1 MKKTVSL
8 ATFVGTCLGNF
19 PIPGQCYS
27 FVKEGSTWEAMPPE
41 SSKYQRLRL
50 KQSNAIWAVLKRKH
64 KSGKGYQIGKYDTEK
79 SIEENRWI
87 AERKQPVGTGWGKVV
102 VNSKGEPAFV
112 GYTKERH
119 IYLKQRDKWTEIEA
133 CSRNIAFGR

>member
-8 ATFVGTCLGNF
+8 ATLVGTCLGNF

-79 SIEENRWI
+79 SIEEVDIKLAFKEHALETSAEYKAI
-87 AERKQPVGTGWGKVV
+87 A
-102 VNSKGEPAFV
+102 
-112 GYTKERH
+112 
-119 IYLKQRDKWTEIEA
+119 
-133 CSRNIAFGR
+133 